1 MEIKKM
7 KNIKKHNILPKVP
20 DNLAFHLEHALFLDI
35 ETTGFSH
42 SKSRLYLIGAAYV
55 KNKELI
61 SEQFFAETLEEEP
74 QLLAAFDKLLEPF
87 DTIITFHGNRF
98 DLPFLEACKR
108 RQNIDSVYHNIS
120 YVDLYETAHS
130 YRHIFGLQNYRQKT
144 LELFLGLHRKDIYSG
159 KELISCYHSYIKKP
173 QEELLELL
181 LQHNLDDIVGMVHL
195 LSLFAY
201 DLFFNGGFQPIECIQ
216 TTYRKADCSNGKELS
231 VVCQLEASLPT
242 AISCKNNHFY
252 LHAKKEQACFCI
264 PILEDTLKFFYPNYK
279 DYYYLPDEDIAVHK
293 SVAAYVDA
301 SHREKAKAAN
311 CYSKKA
317 GLFLPQ
323 YQEVI
328 TPALY
333 PQYKS
338 YVSYFEWNPKVKE
351 DHLLIRHYC
360 MHILQTLKNGL

>member
-1 MEIKKM
+1 M

-144 LELFLGLHRKDIYSG
+144 LELFLGLHAKI
-159 KELISCYHSYIKKP
+159 
-173 QEELLELL
+173 
-181 LQHNLDDIVGMVHL
+181 
-195 LSLFAY
+195 F
-201 DLFFNGGFQPIECIQ
+201 
-216 TTYRKADCSNGKELS
+216 
-231 VVCQLEASLPT
+231 T
-242 AISCKNNHFY
+242 A
-252 LHAKKEQACFCI
+252 AK
-264 PILEDTLKFFYPNYK
+264 
-279 DYYYLPDEDIAVHK
+279 
-293 SVAAYVDA
+293 S
-301 SHREKAKAAN
+301 
-311 CYSKKA
+311 
-317 GLFLPQ
+317 
-323 YQEVI
+323 
-328 TPALY
+328 
-333 PQYKS
+333 
-338 YVSYFEWNPKVKE
+338 
-351 DHLLIRHYC
+351 
-360 MHILQTLKNGL
+360 